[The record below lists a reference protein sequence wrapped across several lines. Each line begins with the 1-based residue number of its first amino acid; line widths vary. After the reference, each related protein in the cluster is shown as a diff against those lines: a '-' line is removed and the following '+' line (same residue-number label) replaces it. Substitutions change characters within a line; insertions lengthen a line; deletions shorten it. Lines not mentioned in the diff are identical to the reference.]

1 MTLNFFSE
9 RHGFIKE
16 FQLQYYKAVFLILK
30 IILESLKCMYFMFAS
45 RCCLDRNICSILGK
59 GIET

>member
-30 IILESLKCMYFMFAS
+30 IILESLKMYVFYVCIQMLP
-45 RCCLDRNICSILGK
+45 RQKYLQYLRK
-59 GIET
+59 RH